1 MSLIS
6 SLVNSPAFMTGDIG
20 LKPLNDAVE
29 PYLDNVVESRLQLY
43 SKDGNYY
50 GFPTHVGTTV
60 AFYNTEALE
69 AAGIDYT
76 TIKTWDD
83 FKEAGAKYKEAT
95 GKHLQHVRQLLS
107 GH

>member
-1 MSLIS
+1 
-6 SLVNSPAFMTGDIG
+6 MTGDIG

-83 FKEAGAKYKEAT
+83 FKRSRCKIQRSNRKNIC
-95 GKHLQHVRQLLS
+95 S
-107 GH
+107 M